1 MNLRSKIIT
10 VPAVLSLVA
19 IGLTGCGANAGE
31 KTAAGQTP
39 HETEGKPIVLTTFTV
54 LQDMAKNGAGDHLD
68 VRSITKPG
76 AEIHDYQPT
85 PSDLK
90 SAKDA
95 KLILNNG
102 LGLERWFEK
111 FTADLDAKTANVS
124 EGVKPIPIAEGDY
137 EGKPNPHAWMSPKN
151 GALYVHNIA
160 KAFCDLDATNC
171 NDYKANA
178 DKYAADIEKVGEDI
192 NTTLSSLDPKQRTL
206 VSCEGAFSYLT
217 RDYNL
222 NEKYLWGVNAEG
234 ALTPS
239 RVAEVENY
247 VKESKVPAVFCES
260 TVGEKMKPIVES
272 TGVKF
277 GGELYVDS
285 LSEADGDVP
294 TYLDLLKY
302 DAKLITDGLTGK

>member
-1 MNLRSKIIT
+1 MNLRRNIIT
-10 VPAVLSLVA
+10 TCAALSLVA
-19 IGLTGCGANAGE
+19 LSLTGCGNDA
-31 KTAAGQTP
+31 KTSNDKAESPQADT
-39 HETEGKPIVLTTFTV
+39 GKPIVLTTFTV
-54 LQDMAKNGAGDHLD
+54 LQDMAKNVAGDHLE

-85 PSDLK
+85 PSDIK

-111 FTADLDAKTANVS
+111 FTADLDAKTVNVS
-124 EGVKPIPIAEGDY
+124 QGVKPIPIEEGDY
-137 EGKPNPHAWMSPKN
+137 KGKPNPHAWMSPKN
-151 GALYVHNIA
+151 GALYVANIS
-160 KAFCDLDATNC
+160 KAFCELDAKNC
-171 NDYKANA
+171 DDYQANA
-178 DKYAADIEKVGEDI
+178 KKYAAEIEKVGDDI
-192 NTTLSSLDPKQRTL
+192 NTTLSGLDPKQRTL

-239 RVAEVENY
+239 RVAEVEDY

-285 LSEADGDVP
+285 LSDANGDVP
-294 TYLDLLKY
+294 TYLDMLKY
-302 DAKLITDGLTGK
+302 DAKLITNGLTGK